1 MNFTDIFIRRPVLST
16 VISLMIFVLGL
27 RSVGELPVLQYPHT
41 EAAVITVST
50 AYFGANS
57 DLVAGFITTPL
68 EKSISQAQGIDYISS
83 RSTQGMSTITATL
96 RLNYDSNTA
105 LAEIMSKVNA
115 VSNQLPQESQ
125 QPVVSI
131 ATGMNFAAMY
141 ISFGSDILPVNKIT
155 DYLTRAVV
163 PKVQAVDG
171 VQQVAIQGNRMAIRA
186 WLDPDKLAAYGMTAS
201 EVAQAMG
208 ANDYI
213 SAVGRTRG
221 QMVQVDLTAST
232 NLKSLDE
239 FRRLI
244 LKSKD
249 GAFVRLEDVAKV
261 TLGLE
266 DYDSFY
272 DYNGKPNVALAI
284 QVAPAANLLDVTKK
298 LREIYPSI
306 EAELPQGLYGVI
318 AYDASLFV
326 SSAISEVI
334 RTLVEA
340 LLIVTLVVF
349 AFLGSPRSVF
359 VPTVAIPLSLVG
371 TFTIMLMF
379 GFSINLLT
387 LLALVLAIG
396 LVVDDAIIVVENVS
410 RHLEE
415 GMEPIP
421 AAIQAARELSGPII
435 AMTLVLVA
443 VYIPIGF
450 MGGLTGTLFTEFA
463 FTLVGAVTISAVVAL
478 TLSPM
483 MCANVLKPHA
493 EIESNWEKR
502 VVQFIDARFDELLHR
517 YKRLLSAALNEVRV
531 ITVFSLIVLAS
542 IYVLYT
548 NSNTELAPVEDQGL
562 IGTFIQAAPN
572 STTEQRHIY
581 HRDVYRILSSIP
593 EYDLVFQFDNPGFA
607 MAGLALKPWE
617 DRDRSAP
624 EIMTVLQAELSKV
637 SGAQASMFAPPALP
651 GGRDFPVSFV
661 IQTTESFARLNEVA
675 NEIRSEALKSGQF
688 IFLNTDLNYD
698 KPQAEIVIDREKTA
712 QFGLTMRD
720 VGAALSTML
729 GGGYINYFAM
739 DGQSYKVIPQVEQRS
754 RLNIEQLD
762 SYFIRTKSGASI
774 PLSTIA
780 HIETTTVPRSL
791 QHFQQLNSATL
802 GGMPM
807 PGISAGEALT
817 YLQGLAEEK
826 LPPGY
831 SVDYAGTSRQFMQES
846 GGIVLTFFFALIII
860 YLTLAAQFESFRDPL
875 IILVSV
881 PMSIC
886 GALIFIAVGLGGAT
900 LNIYTQVGLVTLIGL
915 ISKHGILIVEFA
927 NGLQEQGK
935 SKREAIEEAAA
946 IRLRPIL
953 MTTAAMVLGI
963 MPLVFSTGA
972 GAASRFNLGLVITSG
987 LAIGTCF
994 TLIVV
999 PGIYLLVAAD
1009 HSKRRE
1015 EGELDGEPVSA

>member
-1 MNFTDIFIRRPVLST
+1 
-16 VISLMIFVLGL
+16 
-27 RSVGELPVLQYPHT
+27 
-41 EAAVITVST
+41 
-50 AYFGANS
+50 
-57 DLVAGFITTPL
+57 
-68 EKSISQAQGIDYISS
+68 
-83 RSTQGMSTITATL
+83 
-96 RLNYDSNTA
+96 
-105 LAEIMSKVNA
+105 
-115 VSNQLPQESQ
+115 
-125 QPVVSI
+125 
-131 ATGMNFAAMY
+131 
-141 ISFGSDILPVNKIT
+141 
-155 DYLTRAVV
+155 
-163 PKVQAVDG
+163 
-171 VQQVAIQGNRMAIRA
+171 
-186 WLDPDKLAAYGMTAS
+186 
-201 EVAQAMG
+201 
-208 ANDYI
+208 
-213 SAVGRTRG
+213 
-221 QMVQVDLTAST
+221 
-232 NLKSLDE
+232 
-239 FRRLI
+239 
-244 LKSKD
+244 
-249 GAFVRLEDVAKV
+249 
-261 TLGLE
+261 
-266 DYDSFY
+266 
-272 DYNGKPNVALAI
+272 
-284 QVAPAANLLDVTKK
+284 
-298 LREIYPSI
+298 
-306 EAELPQGLYGVI
+306 
-318 AYDASLFV
+318 
-326 SSAISEVI
+326 
-334 RTLVEA
+334 
-340 LLIVTLVVF
+340 
-349 AFLGSPRSVF
+349 
-359 VPTVAIPLSLVG
+359 
-371 TFTIMLMF
+371 MLML

-415 GMEPIP
+415 GMEPVP

-531 ITVFSLIVLAS
+531 ILVFSLIVLAS

-581 HRDVYRILSSIP
+581 HREVFRILSSIP

-624 EIMTVLQAELSKV
+624 EIQTALQKELSKI

-698 KPQAEIVIDREKTA
+698 KPQAEIVINREKAA

-720 VGAALSTML
+720 VGGALSTML
-729 GGGYINYFAM
+729 GGGYISYFAM
-739 DGQSYKVIPQVEQRS
+739 DGQSYKVIPQVEQKS

-762 SYFIRTKSGASI
+762 SYFIRTQSGASI

-802 GGMPM
+802 GGMQM
-807 PGISAGEALT
+807 PGISAGDALT
-817 YLQGLAEEK
+817 YLRDLAEEK

-831 SVDYAGTSRQFMQES
+831 SVDYAGSSRQFMQES
-846 GGIVLTFFFALIII
+846 GGIVLTFFFALLII
-860 YLTLAAQFESFRDPL
+860 YLTLAAQFESFRDPI

-881 PMSIC
+881 PMSIY

-927 NGLQEQGK
+927 NGLQEQGR

-999 PGIYLLVAAD
+999 PGIYMLVAAD

-1015 EGELDGEPVSA
+1015 EAELEGEPVPV